1 MNRFKPY
8 LHDRRVHYVLIYFI
22 FLLLLT
28 HVKPTGGDDVVY
40 QSKIIQMGF
49 LSWIQDLY
57 LLWSGRIVLTGLL
70 AVFLNLP
77 ILLWKL
83 LNAFF
88 LTYLVYGIECLTFK
102 DMKLRFL
109 IFAFILLIPAQYMSS
124 SAFWVTGSFNYL
136 WPISSLL
143 FILLRIKDMFLNI
156 DQTNVLFGISLL
168 ATLISGNN
176 EQSALVSIVFLSF
189 ALVYRW
195 IKYRTFKLKDIALW
209 VFTLLNFLILMLAP
223 GNFIRYQAEM
233 LLWKSNFEMYNL
245 VDQFMIGSFATLNV
259 LFNHLQVY
267 LMVLSFVLILKNV
280 HSKMV
285 NRVFSF
291 VPMLIMLFK
300 LMMDYIIKMY
310 PYCTQCNDIHYIFF
324 NFAKL
329 DLNYNHSIIT
339 YIPMIVGFVYIFSVV
354 LIVFHDEEWKEPAKL
369 FYGLIFLAS
378 IFSGI
383 MLGFSPTIE
392 ASGSRIY
399 FLMIIGLISFIMAF
413 IGELKRSESFNSLLS
428 IGLTIAVYE
437 SIFVIYQYYSTFN
450 FEVIY

>member
-1 MNRFKPY
+1 MIKFKPY
-8 LHDRRVHYVLIYFI
+8 LHDRRVHYVFIYFV

-49 LSWIQDLY
+49 LPWIQDLY
-57 LLWSGRIVLTGLL
+57 LFWSGRVVLTGLL

-109 IFAFILLIPAQYMSS
+109 IFGFILLVPAQYMSS

-143 FILLRIKDMFLNI
+143 FILLLIKDMFHNI

-176 EQSALVSIVFLSF
+176 EQTALVSIVFLSF
-189 ALVYRW
+189 ALVFRW
-195 IKYRTFKLKDIALW
+195 FKYRALKLKNVALW
-209 VFTLLNFLILMLAP
+209 LFTLLNFSILMLAP

-233 LLWKSNFEMYNL
+233 LLWKPNFEMYNL
-245 VDQFMIGSFATLNV
+245 IDQFMIGAFATLNV

-267 LMVLSFVLILKNV
+267 LLALSFVLILKNS
-280 HSKMV
+280 HSKMA
-285 NRVFSF
+285 NRLFSY
-291 VPMLIMLFK
+291 VPALILFSK
-300 LMMDYIIKMY
+300 LVMDYITKMY
-310 PYCTQCNDIHYIFF
+310 PYCTQCNDLHYMFF

-378 IFSGI
+378 VFSGI

-399 FLMIIGLISFIMAF
+399 FFMIIGIISFIMAF
-413 IGELKRSESFNSLLS
+413 IGELKRSESFNTLLS

-437 SIFVIYQYYSTFN
+437 SLFVIYQYYTTFN